1 MDLNERLRLP
11 SRPTPRAGVARTS
24 AATAANR
31 RRAATHAAR
40 ELVAR
45 LDHLDSEQLTTLAAV
60 LADEAA
66 DRGLTV
72 PDLR

>member
-1 MDLNERLRLP
+1 M
-11 SRPTPRAGVARTS
+11 PTTTEARVARTS

-31 RRAATHAAR
+31 RRAATRAAQ
-40 ELVAR
+40 ELVSR
-45 LDHLDSEQLTTLAAV
+45 LSHLDDEQLATLAAV
-60 LADEAA
+60 LRDEAH